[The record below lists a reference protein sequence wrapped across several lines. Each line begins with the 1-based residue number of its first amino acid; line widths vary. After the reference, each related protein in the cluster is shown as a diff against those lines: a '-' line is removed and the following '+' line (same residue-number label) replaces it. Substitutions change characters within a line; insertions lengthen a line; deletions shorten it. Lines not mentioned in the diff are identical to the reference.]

1 MKLLK
6 TIQLKCGQTYLMRT
20 DDGNILEVGDVFMS
34 VEKEVEIDETLFIL
48 LAVPAVSSINLVTNF
63 SDSSGPAPSYFV
75 TIVICGYSIEGYNS

>member
-34 VEKEVEIDETLFIL
+34 VEKENVII
-48 LAVPAVSSINLVTNF
+48 
-63 SDSSGPAPSYFV
+63 
-75 TIVICGYSIEGYNS
+75 TIHAMED

>member
-34 VEKEVEIDETLFIL
+34 VEKEVGTRPYHFEDFDN
-48 LAVPAVSSINLVTNF
+48 P
-63 SDSSGPAPSYFV
+63 SD
-75 TIVICGYSIEGYNS
+75 